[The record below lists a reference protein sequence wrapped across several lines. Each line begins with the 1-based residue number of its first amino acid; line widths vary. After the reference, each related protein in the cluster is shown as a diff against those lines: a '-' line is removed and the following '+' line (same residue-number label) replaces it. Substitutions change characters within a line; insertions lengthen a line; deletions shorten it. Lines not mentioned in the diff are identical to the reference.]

1 MKQNEYVN
9 GLSLKV
15 RNISVVLK
23 LQRSLH
29 IFYLLKE
36 NKDQRKE
43 ILPSKEKFKLVT
55 DNRRQ
60 WKRNKTYA
68 DVVVNITVNLE
79 LRYKTESD
87 NGTTPNRNKKDS
99 RSTVQKPMMSKQR
112 LKSVCNLI
120 LSEDSLNAKTYA
132 FSFNC
137 GHCNF

>member
-1 MKQNEYVN
+1 MKQSEYVN

-68 DVVVNITVNLE
+68 DVVVNITDNLE

-87 NGTTPNRNKKDS
+87 NGTTPNRNKKGS
-99 RSTVQKPMMSKQR
+99 RSTVQKPMMSKER

-120 LSEDSLNAKTYA
+120 LSEDTLNAETYA
-132 FSFNC
+132 SSFNC